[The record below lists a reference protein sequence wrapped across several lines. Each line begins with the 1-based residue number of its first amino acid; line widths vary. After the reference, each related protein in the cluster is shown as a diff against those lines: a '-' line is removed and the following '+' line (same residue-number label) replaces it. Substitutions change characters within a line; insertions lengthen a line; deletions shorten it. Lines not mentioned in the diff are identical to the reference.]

1 MSMGAISPA
10 AAEEDGPAHVI
21 TELDH
26 TILAIVGRDGPMSA
40 YDVRKVFAGSLT
52 PSWSAS
58 TGSVYPSIR
67 RLVQAGLILSS
78 QPAGGR
84 NRTTLTLSPL
94 GSARVRDWLMGI
106 TVEVAAATPDPVR
119 TRLYFLSLLGPAAR
133 TVMLEQAE
141 ASTRGA
147 LLEAERRRAER
158 SEDDVSRLIS
168 EGVISELQA
177 RLTWLGRVRRALTA

>member
-1 MSMGAISPA
+1 MGATSPG
-10 AAEEDGPAHVI
+10 AAEQVGLEPAI

-26 TILAIVGRDGPMSA
+26 TILAIVDRDGPMSA

-67 RLVQAGLILSS
+67 RLGQGGLILSS

-84 NRTTLTLSPL
+84 NRTTLTLSPR
-94 GSARVRDWLMGI
+94 GTSRVREWLMGI
-106 TVEVAAATPDPVR
+106 TVDVAAATPDPVR
-119 TRLYFLSLLGPAAR
+119 TRLYFLSLLGSAAR
-133 TVMLEQAE
+133 TAMLEQAE

-147 LLEAERRRAER
+147 LAEAERRRAER
-158 SEDDVSRLIS
+158 SDDKINGLIS